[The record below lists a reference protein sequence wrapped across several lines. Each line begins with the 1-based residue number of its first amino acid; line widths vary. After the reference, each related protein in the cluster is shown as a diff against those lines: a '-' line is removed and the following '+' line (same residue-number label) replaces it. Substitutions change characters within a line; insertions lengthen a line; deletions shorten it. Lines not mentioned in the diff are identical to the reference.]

1 MKISIVWLA
10 LPFLLFFSCTP
21 PATTDPD
28 KEALQVH
35 RPILHGTEWV
45 GLTGKPLSATA
56 GSAMF
61 HKGGN
66 AIDAACAM
74 LGAGCTMWD
83 ALSWGGETQALI
95 YNPHTKKVIAIN
107 SLGVAP
113 TGATPE
119 YFKSLGLTLPPTGAD
134 PKSAVTPGTP
144 SGLMTMLAEF
154 GTLSLKDV
162 LEPAMKLAA
171 GYPMEAERIE
181 QIKKSWEDIEKWPYT
196 KELFLMHPE
205 DEEYKGP
212 KQGEL
217 FVQANLLETLKKL
230 VEAEQHAL
238 AEGKSRKEAIYA
250 ARKRFYEG
258 DIAEEFVRG
267 VQEQEG
273 LITMED
279 LANYQTKIE
288 EPVKGSYKGIDVYK
302 LDSWVQG
309 PVLIQALNMLENF
322 DLKSL
327 GHNSD
332 AYLHLLYQVMNHA
345 YADRDF
351 YYGDPAFP
359 PEEPMKGLL
368 SKEYAKERIKHINQ
382 KQNDP
387 AVGPGDPYPF
397 QQEEN
402 PYLDLL
408 KQNKEKEMAALF
420 PRTASTLDE
429 NFLENFYAGTTTI
442 QATDKEGWVISV
454 TPSGG
459 WIPACIGGKTG
470 VGLSQRLQSFIL
482 NKEENPFNVVEPG
495 KRPRA
500 TLTPSLAF
508 KDGKPFLAF
517 GVTGGDTQDQK
528 LLQFF
533 LNMVEFDMNVQDAID
548 AAKIVSYQMYSSFG
562 KHEYR
567 PGEMQIHPGITPEVR
582 SSLESKGYELSV
594 GKNASGTI
602 NAIFF
607 DWDKNTFWG
616 AASGVSDDYG
626 IAW

>member
-1 MKISIVWLA
+1 M
-10 LPFLLFFSCTP
+10 
-21 PATTDPD
+21 
-28 KEALQVH
+28 H

-45 GLTGKPLSATA
+45 AITGKPLSATA

-66 AIDAACAM
+66 AVDASCAM
-74 LGAGCTMWD
+74 LAAGCTLWD
-83 ALSWGGETQALI
+83 AMSWGGETQALI
-95 YNPHTKKVIAIN
+95 YNPNTKKVIAIN

-119 YFKSLGLTLPPTGAD
+119 YFKSLGLTHAPEGAD

-144 SGLMTMLAEF
+144 SGLMTMLAEY

-162 LEPAMKLAA
+162 LEPAMKLAE
-171 GYPMEAERIE
+171 GYPMEAERIV
-181 QIKKSWEDIEKWPYT
+181 QIKEKWDEMMQWPYT
-196 KELFLMHPE
+196 KELFLMHSE
-205 DEEYKGP
+205 DEYKGP

-217 FVQANLLETLKKL
+217 FVQANLRATLGKL
-230 VEAEQHAL
+230 VEAEQAAL

-258 DIAEEFVRG
+258 DIAEEFARG
-267 VQEQEG
+267 SQEQGG
-273 LITMED
+273 LITVED
-279 LANYQTKIE
+279 LANYRTKIE
-288 EPVKGSYKGIDVYK
+288 EPVMSTYKGIDVYK

-309 PVLIQALNMLENF
+309 PVLLQVLNMLENF
-322 DLKSL
+322 DLQAL

-332 AYLHLLYQVMNHA
+332 EYLHLLYQVMNLA

-368 SKEYAKERIKHINQ
+368 SKEYAKERIKQINRN
-382 KQNDP
+382 QNDP
-387 AVGPGDPYPF
+387 AIGPGDPYPF

-402 PYLDLL
+402 PFLHLL
-408 KQNKEKEMAALF
+408 KEQKEMTSLF
-420 PRTASTLDE
+420 PATAPAS
-429 NFLENFYAGTTTI
+429 NAAFLEDFHAGTTTV
-442 QATDKEGWVISV
+442 QATDKEGWVVSM

-459 WIPACIGGKTG
+459 WIPASIAGKTG
-470 VGLSQRLQSFIL
+470 VGMSQRLQSFVL
-482 NKEENPFNVVEPG
+482 NEEENPFNVVEPG

-500 TLTPSLAF
+500 TLTPTLTF
-508 KDGKPFLAF
+508 KDGKPFLSF

-533 LNMVEFDMNVQDAID
+533 LNVVEFDMDVQEAID
-548 AAKIVSYQMYSSFG
+548 AAKIVSFQMHASFG

-567 PGEMQIHPGITPEVR
+567 PGEMQIHPGISPAIR
-582 SSLESKGYELSV
+582 SSLESKGYELSMSENV
-594 GKNASGTI
+594 SGTI

-607 DWDKNTFWG
+607 DWKQQTFWG
-616 AASGVSDDYG
+616 GASGVSDDYG
-626 IAW
+626 VAW